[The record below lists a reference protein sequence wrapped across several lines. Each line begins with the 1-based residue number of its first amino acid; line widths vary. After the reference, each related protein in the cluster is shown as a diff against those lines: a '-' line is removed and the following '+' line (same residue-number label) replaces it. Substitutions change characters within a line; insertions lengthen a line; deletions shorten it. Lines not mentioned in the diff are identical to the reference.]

1 VKKRAQVAFWLIA
14 GASALASGCG
24 GRADAWNAPVGK
36 PQVIGMQSGVALVDD
51 GAHRVVMLEP
61 GADRELTRKAFA
73 VGHTVVSAT
82 VSPDR
87 TSLFVLSVGDLPRKS
102 DKDER
107 PSLTVLT
114 RKLGSPDVAER
125 HVPLATPVSG
135 IAIDPLGKWAA
146 LYAGGAARAAFVEN
160 PNEIVLVDLQSQDL
174 PVARTIRSFGGK
186 PQRLTFTPVLALP
199 GGPRRLLVI
208 ETEQDVTLL
217 DLDHAK
223 DVPPRPEI
231 TVRLT
236 NGDSSRALT
245 PGGVAVDD
253 GDPARND
260 DARIGIRIANDPNVV
275 TLTLAPPSQD
285 EVPGPNDFKPR
296 INLTD
301 VGGPASDI
309 AFVRTDGGLRLAA
322 LVPSKSTAVLIEP
335 ETSITTTVQLSDP
348 FGRISLITNVVGTSG
363 AGTDVA
369 LLYPGDTQKTN
380 GVAFWSLGKT
390 AGQPYRSVEVLSI
403 STPLTRVISVPEPHP
418 ELKILE
424 SSGNAFYVLDLRTRT
439 ASPLDTMGAATLEV
453 SQDGQRLWAFQKNG
467 MNLAGITLDTIHPV
481 PLTLDR
487 PIEAVFD
494 VTRDDGGKSLVAIHE
509 RGAIGATVFDALAP
523 DTATARGFSAL
534 LLEGL

>member
-1 VKKRAQVAFWLIA
+1 
-14 GASALASGCG
+14 
-24 GRADAWNAPVGK
+24 
-36 PQVIGMQSGVALVDD
+36 
-51 GAHRVVMLEP
+51 
-61 GADRELTRKAFA
+61 
-73 VGHTVVSAT
+73 
-82 VSPDR
+82 
-87 TSLFVLSVGDLPRKS
+87 
-102 DKDER
+102 
-107 PSLTVLT
+107 
-114 RKLGSPDVAER
+114 
-125 HVPLATPVSG
+125 
-135 IAIDPLGKWAA
+135 
-146 LYAGGAARAAFVEN
+146 
-160 PNEIVLVDLQSQDL
+160 
-174 PVARTIRSFGGK
+174 
-186 PQRLTFTPVLALP
+186 
-199 GGPRRLLVI
+199 
-208 ETEQDVTLL
+208 
-217 DLDHAK
+217 
-223 DVPPRPEI
+223 
-231 TVRLT
+231 
-236 NGDSSRALT
+236 
-245 PGGVAVDD
+245 
-253 GDPARND
+253 
-260 DARIGIRIANDPNVV
+260 
-275 TLTLAPPSQD
+275 
-285 EVPGPNDFKPR
+285 
-296 INLTD
+296 
-301 VGGPASDI
+301 
-309 AFVRTDGGLRLAA
+309 VRTDGGLRLAA